1 MSAAIPLSRHLPWG
15 VTAHNPEAGRADETR
30 PLAAMPETGP
40 RRRWWVLAILG
51 AAQLM
56 VVLDNTIVNVALPSA
71 QASLGFG
78 TDGRPWIVTAYALT
92 FGALLLPG
100 GRVSD
105 MLGCRRAFIIGLAG
119 FAGASAVGGAATGF
133 MMLVAAR
140 AVQGAFGALLAPT
153 VLALMTE
160 TFPGGRTRAKAYAIL
175 SAITAAG
182 GVIGLILGGFLTE
195 YFSWRWTMY
204 VNTVFAVAAI
214 AGGLALLE
222 RGHEAKRA
230 RIDPPSAVLSGAG
243 LLSIVFGFSQAQLRG
258 WSSGLVVGSL
268 TGGLVLL
275 GLFVLR
281 QRTAAA
287 PLLPLRILRDR
298 ARAAAY
304 VSRFTASAGNFAV
317 VFFLTF
323 ILQQSFRLSPLLT
336 GIAVTPMAVGIVS
349 ASNLFGARL
358 LPRLGI
364 GPLGIA
370 GLLVSAAGLAWLAR
384 IGITTSYWAG
394 ILPPL
399 YLFGAGQG
407 LTTIVAMST
416 ATLNLDPQ
424 DVGVASATVNVM
436 QQVGGSLGTALLSSI
451 AATTAAA
458 YLGAHP
464 GQHAGAALHG
474 YDTGFAAAAALFAAA
489 AIAFAMLTRITRQ
502 RAGDDRVR

>member
-1 MSAAIPLSRHLPWG
+1 
-15 VTAHNPEAGRADETR
+15 VTAHHPEAGRAEEIR
-30 PLAAMPETGP
+30 PLAAMPEPGP

-133 MMLVAAR
+133 TMLVAAR

-153 VLALMTE
+153 VLSLMTI
-160 TFPGGRTRAKAYAIL
+160 TFPGGRTRAKAFGIL
-175 SAITAAG
+175 SAITASGA
-182 GVIGLILGGFLTE
+182 VIGLILGGFLTE
-195 YFSWRWTMY
+195 YLSWRWTMY
-204 VNTVFAVAAI
+204 INTVFAFAAI
-214 AGGLALLE
+214 VGGLALLE
-222 RGHEAKRA
+222 RGHEVRRA
-230 RIDPPSAVLSGAG
+230 RIDLPSAVLSGAG
-243 LLSIVFGFSQAQLRG
+243 LLGIVFGFARAPVRG
-258 WSSGLVVGSL
+258 WSAGLVAGSL
-268 TGGLVLL
+268 AGGVVLL
-275 GLFVLR
+275 SLFVLR
-281 QRTAAA
+281 QRSAAS
-287 PLLPLRILRDR
+287 PLLPLRVLRDR

-317 VFFLTF
+317 IFFLTF
-323 ILQQSFRLSPLLT
+323 ILQENFGLSPLLT
-336 GIAVTPMAVGIVS
+336 GVAAAPMAIGIVS
-349 ASNLFGARL
+349 ASNLLGARL
-358 LPRLGI
+358 LPRLGPRPI
-364 GPLGIA
+364 GVT
-370 GLLVSAAGLAWLAR
+370 GLLLSAASLAWLAR
-384 IGITTSYWAG
+384 LGPSTSYWTG
-394 ILPPL
+394 ILVPL

-416 ATLNLDPQ
+416 ATLNLEPQ

-451 AATTAAA
+451 AATTTAA

-464 GQHAGAALHG
+464 GQHSAAVLHG
-474 YDTGFAAAAALFAAA
+474 DDIAFAAAAALFTAAV
-489 AIAFAMLTRITRQ
+489 IAFAVLTRAASRQ
-502 RAGDDRVR
+502 AGRARP